1 MKIAYIYNDKKSGTG
16 AHYINQ
22 LIIEKLRERG
32 TLVESYYPRLEILY
46 TPIHFRGIHNI
57 LFFYSLLEKQEKILK
72 CDIIQGTTYTP
83 LAFMH
88 FSTPV
93 VSHFGSTTRGFLR
106 SVPRTSDIEGECR
119 EIFHRLQSDKVMTEL
134 DLQTLRPL
142 KDIALIERY
151 AATQADRVIATS
163 RLVQIDLIE
172 QGIAPEKIT
181 LIHNAIEDYWFEVRE
196 ECFSVHPTLVFLGRI
211 GDDPFTMKIKGLD
224 RLIFLYEQFPDIQK
238 YSIMMSRNKK
248 LLEWLSTHISRHEL
262 ESNIL
267 KTDIPKKLSSLSGGI
282 LLIPSRYEGFSLSL
296 IEGMSQ
302 GLVPI
307 IFAIGVAPEVIRN
320 GENGYIVESI
330 ADAREKIA
338 LLIADP
344 ILRKKLSGNA
354 RVSARDF
361 SSEILIQKMTA
372 LYDEMGQEYKKSKK

>member
-1 MKIAYIYNDKKSGTG
+1 MKIAYIYSDKKSGTG

-22 LIIEKLRERG
+22 LIIGKFREQG
-32 TLVESYYPRLEILY
+32 TTVESYYPRLEIRD

-106 SVPRTSDIEGECR
+106 SVPRTSHIEGECR

-248 LLEWLSTHISRHEL
+248 LLKWLSTHIS
-262 ESNIL
+262 
-267 KTDIPKKLSSLSGGI
+267 
-282 LLIPSRYEGFSLSL
+282 
-296 IEGMSQ
+296 
-302 GLVPI
+302 
-307 IFAIGVAPEVIRN
+307 
-320 GENGYIVESI
+320 
-330 ADAREKIA
+330 
-338 LLIADP
+338 
-344 ILRKKLSGNA
+344 
-354 RVSARDF
+354 
-361 SSEILIQKMTA
+361 
-372 LYDEMGQEYKKSKK
+372 